1 MKHQER
7 KHMEH
12 HGKPAKQ
19 HINFRGV
26 AEGKTADNWD
36 RAYRK
41 AGRPVINLKAFKLDE
56 NGIVNP

>member
-1 MKHQER
+1 
-7 KHMEH
+7 MEH

-36 RAYRK
+36 RVYRK